1 LWIVR
6 ADPTQ
11 IHQVLMNLSINARD
25 AMPLGGSLLINAENV
40 ALDENYARL
49 HIDAKPGE
57 YLMIS
62 VSDNGMG
69 IASEIQER
77 IFDPFFTTKEMGK
90 GTGLGLAT
98 ALTIV
103 RSHGG
108 FLNVYSDLGRGTRFS
123 VYIPTAKTEERAKS
137 AVQPGTMPRGADE
150 LILVVDDEENIREIT
165 RATLEKFGY
174 RVLTATD
181 GTDAMAIYAQNR
193 AEISLI
199 LTDIAMPYMDG
210 TALIRAARKIDPSS
224 NIVAMSGLM
233 NSEQTAEL
241 QSLNVNA
248 FLSKPYT
255 AETLLKLLAEILRV
269 K

>member
-1 LWIVR
+1 
-6 ADPTQ
+6 
-11 IHQVLMNLSINARD
+11 
-25 AMPLGGSLLINAENV
+25 
-40 ALDENYARL
+40 
-49 HIDAKPGE
+49 
-57 YLMIS
+57 
-62 VSDNGMG
+62 
-69 IASEIQER
+69 
-77 IFDPFFTTKEMGK
+77 
-90 GTGLGLAT
+90 
-98 ALTIV
+98 
-103 RSHGG
+103 
-108 FLNVYSDLGRGTRFS
+108 
-123 VYIPTAKTEERAKS
+123 
-137 AVQPGTMPRGADE
+137 VQPGTMPRGADE

>member
-1 LWIVR
+1 L
-6 ADPTQ
+6 T
-11 IHQVLMNLSINARD
+11 
-25 AMPLGGSLLINAENV
+25 AENV
-40 ALDENYARL
+40 ELDENYARV

-62 VSDNGMG
+62 VSDTGAG
-69 IASEIQER
+69 IAPDIQER

-98 ALTIV
+98 ALTII

-108 FLNVYSDLGRGTRFS
+108 FINVYSDLGRGTKFS
-123 VYIPTAKTEERAKS
+123 VYIPTAQLEESSRKTTQIGS
-137 AVQPGTMPRGADE
+137 MPRGAGE

-174 RVLTATD
+174 NVLTAND
-181 GTDAMAIYAQNR
+181 GTDAMAIYAQQR
-193 AEISLI
+193 DEISLL
-199 LTDIAMPYMDG
+199 LTDIAMPFMDG
-210 TALIRAARKIDPSS
+210 TALIRAVRKIDPTTK
-224 NIVAMSGLM
+224 IVAMSGLM

-241 QSLNVNA
+241 QNLNVNA

-255 AETLLKLLAEILRV
+255 AESLLKVLAEILRNN
-269 K
+269 